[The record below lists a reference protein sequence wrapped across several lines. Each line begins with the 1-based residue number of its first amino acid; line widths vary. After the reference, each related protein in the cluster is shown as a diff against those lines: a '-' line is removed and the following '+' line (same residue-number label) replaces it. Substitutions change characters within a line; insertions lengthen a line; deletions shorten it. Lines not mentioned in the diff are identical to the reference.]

1 MTAGPEC
8 EIIRAARRLAIK
20 PVMQLRPPPAATA
33 VPPARRPITPT
44 LPQIPHPN
52 LGSFFVC
59 IYPPPDGG

>member
-44 LPQIPHPN
+44 RPPSTDPN
-52 LGSFFVC
+52 PGSVFVC
-59 IYPPPDGG
+59 RYPPPDGG